1 MHQVWILQVH
11 ELTNHDFSGNRFAL
25 RVWPKL
31 NLIKKFN
38 VIVILL
44 KCVDVTN
51 PHPLTNISKY
61 VKILECQGWLYS
73 QMQCEIYDKLAKR
86 NSQCFPP

>member
-11 ELTNHDFSGNRFAL
+11 ELTGHDFSGNRFAL
-25 RVWPKL
+25 RVWPNL
-31 NLIKKFN
+31 NLIQKFN

-51 PHPLTNISKY
+51 PHPLIIISKY
-61 VKILECQGWLYS
+61 VKILHKTNKANSRIFHYR
-73 QMQCEIYDKLAKR
+73 KR
-86 NSQCFPP
+86 KIC